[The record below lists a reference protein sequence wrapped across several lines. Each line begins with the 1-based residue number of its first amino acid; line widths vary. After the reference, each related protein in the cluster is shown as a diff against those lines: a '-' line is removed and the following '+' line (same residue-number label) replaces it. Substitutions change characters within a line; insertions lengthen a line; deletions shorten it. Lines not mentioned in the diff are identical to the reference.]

1 MITID
6 ELKDNLNYEY
16 YELDVTTKKYRAS
29 ENTPIWVYNT
39 NYYYWTMSSF
49 YDSTSS
55 VWVVL
60 IDKTIGSMSEVGVY
74 SVPHYSAGIIRPVIT
89 IKKSALES

>member
-1 MITID
+1 
-6 ELKDNLNYEY
+6 
-16 YELDVTTKKYRAS
+16 
-29 ENTPIWVYNT
+29 
-39 NYYYWTMSSF
+39 MSSF

-60 IDKTIGSMSEVGVY
+60 IDKTIGSMSVVGAY